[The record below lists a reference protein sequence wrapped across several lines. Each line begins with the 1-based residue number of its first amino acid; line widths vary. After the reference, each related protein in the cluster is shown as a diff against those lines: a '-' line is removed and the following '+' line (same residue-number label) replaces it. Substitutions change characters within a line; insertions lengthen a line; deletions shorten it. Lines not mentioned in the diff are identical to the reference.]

1 MTFFLIGFVLGAMGM
16 FIFLVFFVGY
26 HYYKA
31 KHQAHLDGY
40 DTEW

>member
-1 MTFFLIGFVLGAMGM
+1 MTFFIIGFVLGALWM
-16 FIFLVFFVGY
+16 FVFIVGLCGY
-26 HYYKA
+26 YYYKA